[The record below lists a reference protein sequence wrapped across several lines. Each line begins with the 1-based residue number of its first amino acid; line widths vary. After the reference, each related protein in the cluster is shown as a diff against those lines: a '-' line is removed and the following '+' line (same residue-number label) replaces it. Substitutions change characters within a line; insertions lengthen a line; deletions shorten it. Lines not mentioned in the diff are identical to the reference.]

1 MKKTIKKSLAVLAAA
16 SVCSSMLLN
25 FPSGA
30 FSIHW
35 NWRAS
40 AEETEE
46 GVEGIAIDATNF
58 PDERFR
64 TYIQENFDTTADGI
78 LTEGELEQVTSINV
92 SSKGISDLTGV
103 EYFTVLKE
111 LSCFDNNLSKL
122 DVRQNS
128 ALQRLQC
135 HYNNLTE
142 LDVSQNSEL
151 QTLYCS
157 NNNLTKLDLSQNTVL
172 QQLYCFNNNLT
183 ELDVRQNPS
192 LEWLYCNN
200 NNLTELDVRQNPALQ
215 LLNCSY
221 NNLTEL
227 DVRQNPDLKMLY
239 CSNNTYSIALT
250 GGTFDLSTLPGN
262 FDVSKASNWTN
273 ATVDGNTL
281 TVTGLKTDVTYTYDL
296 GNGKTVTFTLHPA
309 SCTLTE
315 SMVEAIPL
323 QGYSGSAVTPDVT
336 LKYGDDILQKDTN
349 YTISYASNIEIGTA
363 KVTITGMG
371 FFTGEITVP
380 FEIGVAIDA
389 ANFPDETFRT
399 YVKENID
406 TTPDDILTVS
416 ELEQVTMIDVSLKE
430 ISDLTGVEYFTALKE
445 LYCGGNNLTELDV
458 RQNTALQQ
466 LHCFDNNLTELDL
479 SQNTALQTLSC
490 NDNNLTELDLSQ
502 NSALQR
508 LQCHYNN
515 LTELDV
521 SQNTALQELFCSNN
535 NLTKLDLSQNTAL
548 QELHCFDN
556 NLTKLDLSQNT
567 ALQTVY
573 CYHNNL
579 TELDVHQNPALQML
593 FCYNNNLTALD
604 LSQNPALTNLA
615 CSNNT
620 YSIALTGGTFD
631 LSTLPGNFDVSKAS
645 NWTNAT
651 VDGNTLTVTGL
662 KTDVTYTYDLGNG
675 KTVTFTLHPASC
687 TLTESMVEAIPLQG
701 YSGSAVTPDVTLK
714 YGDDILQKDTDY
726 TVSYA
731 GNEQV
736 GTAKAI
742 LTGIGSFAGEIT
754 VPFEIGVAID
764 AANFPDE
771 KFRTYVKE
779 KFDTTPDDILTV
791 SELEQVIEIDV
802 SSKKISD
809 LTGVEYFTALQR
821 LYCFDNN
828 LTKLDLSQNT
838 ALKELDCSNNNLT
851 ELDLSRNT
859 ALKELIC
866 STNLLKELDVSQN
879 IALDFLNCSGNNLTE
894 LDVHQNTTLQILS
907 CGNNLLRDLDVHWNT
922 ALQEL
927 YCYDNNLAEL
937 DVSQNTALQ
946 ILYCDE
952 NNLTALDLS
961 QNPALTDL
969 DCSNNIYSIALTGG
983 TFDLSTLPGNFDVS
997 KASNWTNATVDGNT
1011 LTVTDPKTDVTYT
1024 YDLGNGK
1031 TETFTL
1037 HPTSCTLTES
1047 MVETIPVQSHT
1058 GSEVTPDVTLK
1069 CGDTILQKNT
1079 NYTISY
1085 ASNIEIGTAK
1095 VTITGMG
1102 FFTGEIT
1109 VPFEIGVA
1117 IDAKNFPDEN
1127 FRTYVQENIDRTA
1140 DGILSKNEREQVT
1153 MIDVLYKE
1161 ISDLTGVEYFTAL
1174 QWLNCY
1180 GNQLKKLDVR
1190 QNAALQILS
1199 CYSNNLTELDLSQNP
1214 ALQALYC
1221 DGNNLTE
1228 LDLSQNTA
1236 LQILSCSNNNLTEL
1250 DLSQNTALQ
1259 ELSCSNNNLTE
1270 LDLSQNTALQELYC
1284 SDNNLTELDLSQN
1297 IVLEELNCSDNNF
1310 IELDVRQN
1318 TALQTLNCYSNNL
1331 TELNISQNTALQRLY
1346 CHSNNLTKLDV
1357 RQNTA
1362 LQELSCY
1369 YNNLTELDVRQNTA
1383 LRSLWCNNNNLIA
1396 LDLSQNPALTS
1407 LGCYRNT
1414 YSIALTDGTF
1424 DLNTL
1429 PETFDASKASNWKN
1443 ATVDGSI
1450 LTVTDW
1456 NADVIYTYDLGNG
1469 ETTTF
1474 TLHPASCILIE
1485 DMVEAIP
1492 DQIYTGSELTP
1503 EVTWKYDIKD
1513 ADYTISYK
1521 DNIDAGTATVTIT
1534 GKKFW
1539 EGSITIPFT
1548 ILPADLTTAEIKL
1561 KEKELV
1567 YNEKEQSPSIG
1578 SITVG
1583 DMVLTEDDYSITGNT
1598 ATESG
1603 TYTMTVQGK
1612 GNFTGKATAEWSIVK
1627 ATPSVTPVLPDQ
1639 KYTEG
1644 DSLPKLGY
1652 KCSVDGVITWITN
1665 LEKGLIEGEN
1675 ELKWIF
1681 IPDDADNYEIVTGTA
1696 LIVAETTI
1704 TTTTTTTTTTINT
1717 TTTTAKPVTS
1727 TTTKTN
1733 ATTTST
1739 TKAIATTTA
1748 TKPVTTSTTKAIA
1761 TTITTKPVTTSTT
1774 KTIATTITTKPVTTS
1789 TTKAATTTTATKPVT
1804 TSTTKAATTTT
1815 ATKPVTTSTT
1825 KAVVTTTATKP
1836 ITTNT
1841 TKAVAT
1847 TITTKPVTTSTTK
1860 AIVTTT
1866 ATKPITTSTTKA
1878 IATTT
1883 ATKPITTSTTKA
1895 IVTTTATKPVTT
1907 STTKAMITTTA
1918 TKPITTST
1926 TKAIATTT
1934 ATKPITTTTKPVTTI
1949 QTTTST
1955 NETTTKVTL
1964 ITTTAQT
1971 TTRTNVTTTTTQ
1983 ATTTS
1988 TTTNAT
1994 TTTMQSTITSSTV
2007 TTTTTTLLTTTSS
2020 VVSTTTTPVVT
2031 TVPTTTTGETS
2042 IVVVPKEADFYF
2054 AEDTTTFTPSDLFES
2069 ITLIQEDGTEVDIT
2083 DQITLS
2089 EVSPSTVETDE
2100 QHRAILPVF
2109 YQDELLAELT
2119 VPVYIGKKGD
2129 IDLDGDV
2136 TLADATLALTYYSE
2150 HAVNNDFYFT
2160 TQSAQAPQ
2168 TEAEQMLEKLMFFL
2182 ADIDTESKQGADTDN
2197 GMIELLD
2204 ATRILTY
2211 YAEQA
2216 VGNLPSWSN

>member
-46 GVEGIAIDATNF
+46 SVEGIAIDATNF
-58 PDERFR
+58 PDETFR
-64 TYIQENFDTTADGI
+64 TYVQENFDTTADGI

-103 EYFTVLKE
+103 EYFTALKE
-111 LSCFDNNLSKL
+111 LFCFDNNLSKL

-135 HYNNLTE
+135 RYNNLTE
-142 LDVSQNSEL
+142 LDVSQNTAL

-157 NNNLTKLDLSQNTVL
+157 SNNLIELDLSRNIEL
-172 QQLYCFNNNLT
+172 EDLYCHNNNLT

-215 LLNCSY
+215 MLNCSY

-227 DVRQNPDLKMLY
+227 DVRQNSKLNILY

-281 TVTGLKTDVTYTYDL
+281 TVTDPKTDVTYTYDL
-296 GNGKTVTFTLHPA
+296 GNGKTATFTLHPA

-315 SMVEAIPL
+315 SMVEAIPV
-323 QGYSGSAVTPDVT
+323 QSHTGSEVTPDVT
-336 LKYGDDILQKDTN
+336 IKCGDTTLQKDTD

-389 ANFPDETFRT
+389 TNFPDETFRT

-615 CSNNT
+615 CFNNT

-838 ALKELDCSNNNLT
+838 ALQELSCSSNNLTELDLRQNTALQTLSCGNNNLAKLDLSQNTALQWLNCYNNNLT
-851 ELDLSRNT
+851 ELDLSQNT
-859 ALKELIC
+859 AL
-866 STNLLKELDVSQN
+866 QW
-879 IALDFLNCSGNNLTE
+879 LNCYNNNLTE
-894 LDVHQNTTLQILS
+894 LDL
-907 CGNNLLRDLDVHWNT
+907 
-922 ALQEL
+922 
-927 YCYDNNLAEL
+927 
-937 DVSQNTALQ
+937 SQNTALQ
-946 ILYCDE
+946 TLYCE
-952 NNLTALDLS
+952 SNNLTKLDLS
-961 QNPALTDL
+961 QNTALTDL

-1085 ASNIEIGTAK
+1085 ASNVEIGTAK
-1095 VTITGMG
+1095 VMITGMG

-1117 IDAKNFPDEN
+1117 IDAKNFPDEI
-1127 FRTYVQENIDRTA
+1127 FRTYVKENIDTTA
-1140 DGILSKNEREQVT
+1140 DDILTVSELEQVIE
-1153 MIDVLYKE
+1153 IDVSSKK

-1174 QWLNCY
+1174 QWLDCHN
-1180 GNQLKKLDVR
+1180 NQLKELNVSQNTALKKLICSTNSLKELDLSQNTALQTLDCSNNPLTELDVR
-1190 QNAALQILS
+1190 QNPALQSLDCSSNQLTELNVRQNTALDRLYCFDNQLTELDVRQNIALQELY
-1199 CYSNNLTELDLSQNP
+1199 CDNNNLTELDVRQNTALQRLYCHNNNLTELDLSQNP
-1214 ALQALYC
+1214 ALT
-1221 DGNNLTE
+1221 N
-1228 LDLSQNTA
+1228 
-1236 LQILSCSNNNLTEL
+1236 
-1250 DLSQNTALQ
+1250 
-1259 ELSCSNNNLTE
+1259 
-1270 LDLSQNTALQELYC
+1270 
-1284 SDNNLTELDLSQN
+1284 
-1297 IVLEELNCSDNNF
+1297 LNCSN
-1310 IELDVRQN
+1310 
-1318 TALQTLNCYSNNL
+1318 
-1331 TELNISQNTALQRLY
+1331 
-1346 CHSNNLTKLDV
+1346 
-1357 RQNTA
+1357 
-1362 LQELSCY
+1362 
-1369 YNNLTELDVRQNTA
+1369 
-1383 LRSLWCNNNNLIA
+1383 
-1396 LDLSQNPALTS
+1396 
-1407 LGCYRNT
+1407 NT
-1414 YSIALTDGTF
+1414 YSIALTGGTF
-1424 DLNTL
+1424 DLSTL
-1429 PETFDASKASNWKN
+1429 PEGFDLSKASNWTN
-1443 ATVDGSI
+1443 ATVDSNI
-1450 LTVTDW
+1450 LTIIDST
-1456 NADVIYTYDLGNG
+1456 ADVTYTYDLGNG
-1469 ETTTF
+1469 KTEIF
-1474 TLHPASCILIE
+1474 TLVPESCTLTE
-1485 DMVEAIP
+1485 SMVEAIP
-1492 DQIYTGSELTP
+1492 DQIYTGSELKP
-1503 EVTWKYDIKD
+1503 EVTWKHGMEGT
-1513 ADYTISYK
+1513 DYTVSYEK
-1521 DNIDAGTATVTIT
+1521 NINAGTATVTIT
-1534 GKKFW
+1534 GQEFL

-1548 ILPADLTTAEIKL
+1548 ILPADLTDAEIKL
-1561 KEKELV
+1561 KEEKLV
-1567 YNEKEQSPSIG
+1567 YNGTEQSPSIE

-1583 DMVLTEDDYSITGNT
+1583 DMVLTEDDYTITGNT

-1603 TYTMTVQGK
+1603 TYMLTVQGK
-1612 GNFTGKATAEWSIVK
+1612 GNFTGKATAEWSIAK
-1627 ATPSVTPVLPDQ
+1627 ATPTVTPVIPDQ

-1644 DSLPKLGY
+1644 DNLPELGY

-1675 ELKWIF
+1675 ELEWRF
-1681 IPDDADNYEIVTGTA
+1681 TPDDADNYEIVTGTA
-1696 LIVAETTI
+1696 LIVAETT
-1704 TTTTTTTTTTINT
+1704 TTTTTTTTSTTTSTTTT
-1717 TTTTAKPVTS
+1717 TTTTAKPITS

-1761 TTITTKPVTTSTT
+1761 TTTTTKPVTTSTT
-1774 KTIATTITTKPVTTS
+1774 KAVATTTTTKPVTTSTTKAIATTTATKPITTTTTKAVATTTATKPVTTSTTKAIATTTTTKPVTTS

-1804 TSTTKAATTTT
+1804 TSTTKVIVTTTTTKPVTTSTTKAVATTT

-1825 KAVVTTTATKP
+1825 KAIATTTM
-1836 ITTNT
+1836 
-1841 TKAVAT
+1841 
-1847 TITTKPVTTSTTK
+1847 KPV
-1860 AIVTTT
+1860 
-1866 ATKPITTSTTKA
+1866 TTSTTKA

-1883 ATKPITTSTTKA
+1883 TTKPITTSTTKA

-1907 STTKAMITTTA
+1907 
-1918 TKPITTST
+1918 
-1926 TKAIATTT
+1926 
-1934 ATKPITTTTKPVTTI
+1934 TTKPVTTI
-1949 QTTTST
+1949 RTTTST
-1955 NETTTKVTL
+1955 NETTTKATL
-1964 ITTTAQT
+1964 TTTTAQT
-1971 TTRTNVTTTTTQ
+1971 TTRTNATTTTTQ

-2042 IVVVPKEADFYF
+2042 IVVVPKDADFYF
-2054 AEDTTTFTPSDLFES
+2054 AEDTTTFTPGDLFES

-2083 DQITLS
+2083 DQITLP
-2089 EVSPSTVETDE
+2089 EISPSTVETDE

-2197 GMIELLD
+2197 GIIELLD